1 MARRILFGSHNY
13 WTTPLQVGSH
23 ALARAFAARG
33 WDVGYVSDPISP
45 LHLLRGVT
53 PDFKRR
59 FALWRGGGQM
69 VESRIWSHV
78 PGALFSPYNK
88 PLLRSEFV
96 HRSWN
101 RFTLPPLKSALTT
114 AGFDNVD
121 VVLLDSPYALGLL
134 DFVKYK
140 HAVARVADNF
150 AGFTRV
156 TPAARALQTDMLG
169 RMGLITYTATTL
181 EGGLRSLGKPLLHL
195 PNGVRFD
202 FFQTASRE
210 MPGLYRQ
217 INRPI
222 IVYVGAM
229 EDWFDFGLV
238 NEAARALP
246 NFSFVMIG
254 DARHARFE
262 ALPNIHCVGPV
273 SHAALPAW
281 LWNADVGIIPFD
293 VKNHAAL
300 VNSINPL
307 KLYEYMACGLPVVS
321 VDWEELRHITSPAR
335 LTRDTGDFIAALR
348 EAAQPQRRQ
357 AFVDYAAGQD
367 WGARADAII
376 AALGS

>member
-1 MARRILFGSHNY
+1 MARRIVFGSHNY

-134 DFVKYK
+134 
-140 HAVARVADNF
+140 
-150 AGFTRV
+150 AGRLLF
-156 TPAARALQTDMLG
+156 G
-169 RMGLITYTATTL
+169 RG
-181 EGGLRSLGKPLLHL
+181 
-195 PNGVRFD
+195 N
-202 FFQTASRE
+202 
-210 MPGLYRQ
+210 
-217 INRPI
+217 
-222 IVYVGAM
+222 
-229 EDWFDFGLV
+229 
-238 NEAARALP
+238 
-246 NFSFVMIG
+246 
-254 DARHARFE
+254 
-262 ALPNIHCVGPV
+262 
-273 SHAALPAW
+273 
-281 LWNADVGIIPFD
+281 
-293 VKNHAAL
+293 
-300 VNSINPL
+300 
-307 KLYEYMACGLPVVS
+307 
-321 VDWEELRHITSPAR
+321 
-335 LTRDTGDFIAALR
+335 
-348 EAAQPQRRQ
+348 
-357 AFVDYAAGQD
+357 
-367 WGARADAII
+367 
-376 AALGS
+376 